1 MCTALIYTWGLR
13 LVRPNDTQRCRAS
26 QRLMPSQPEANHMMT
41 AMPSGTKHMLRHSGL
56 RVELDLCSTK
66 Q

>member
-1 MCTALIYTWGLR
+1 M
-13 LVRPNDTQRCRAS
+13 VRPNDTQRCRAS